1 MRHRKSGLKL
11 NRTSSHRKAMFRNM
25 VTSLLKYERIKTT
38 DAKAKELKSWADHII
53 TLAKRGD
60 LHARRQALSYIMDK
74 SVTHKLFD
82 EMSNRFSDR
91 QGGYT
96 RILKT
101 GHRKGDNA
109 PLAIIQLLLSSDKKK
124 ELDKKVR
131 GTAKSKKE
139 IVKKEIP
146 DKKAVSKGKMQASEG
161 EQEKVEKK

>member
-1 MRHRKSGLKL
+1 MRHRKAGKNLS
-11 NRTSSHRKAMFRNM
+11 RDSAHRRALLRNLT
-25 VTSLLKYERIKTT
+25 TSLFRYEEISTT
-38 DAKAKELKSWADHII
+38 HAKARALRPVVENLI

-82 EMSNRFSDR
+82 EMRNRFSDR

-109 PLAIIQLLLSSDKKK
+109 PLVIIQLLLSGDKKK
-124 ELDKKVR
+124 GLDKKVK

-139 IVKKEIP
+139 TLKKIP
-146 DKKAVSKGKMQASEG
+146 DKKAVSKGKMQASKG
-161 EQEKVEKK
+161 EQGKVEK